1 MEMIL
6 TPTFNMLGYTAYV
19 ISSTAFIILG
29 IFLDVAESDGKGNG
43 RLLQITKGLYRMDVT
58 CHWRASDVQ
67 CHIDSKRYRL

>member
-6 TPTFNMLGYTAYV
+6 TPTFNMLG
-19 ISSTAFIILG
+19 IRDKQHG
-29 IFLDVAESDGKGNG
+29 IHHIGYIPDVAESDGKGNG